1 MNAAASK
8 LMLRQDL
15 GLIAG
20 LITPGS
26 RLLDIGCGDGALL
39 AHLQDYA
46 QVDGRGIE
54 ISQRG
59 VNACVT
65 KGLSVIQGDADTDLQ
80 DYPADAFDYVV
91 LSQTLQATKNP
102 KTVLTQLLRISQH
115 VVVSFPNFGNWKVRA
130 SLLFGGKMP
139 VTKSLS
145 QPWYSTANI
154 HLCTIRDFTDL
165 CDEVDAK
172 IEQAFSLSAGNR
184 VRTIGHSPLI
194 ANLIGE
200 QAIYLLSRRNGV

>member
-1 MNAAASK
+1 MNAAVSK
-8 LMLRQDL
+8 LKLRPDL
-15 GLIAG
+15 GLIAD
-20 LITPGS
+20 LITPGA

-39 AHLQDYA
+39 NHLQEFA
-46 QVDGRGIE
+46 GVDGRGIE
-54 ISQRG
+54 ISQSG
-59 VNACVT
+59 VNACVA

-102 KTVLTQLLRISQH
+102 KTVLEELLRISHQ

-130 SLLFGGKMP
+130 SLLFGGRMP
-139 VTKSLS
+139 VTRSLS

-165 CDEVDAK
+165 CDQVDAK
-172 IEQAFSLSAGNR
+172 IEQAFSLSATNH
-184 VRTIGHSPLI
+184 VRTIGHSQMI

-200 QAIYLLSRRNGV
+200 QAIYLLSRKNGV